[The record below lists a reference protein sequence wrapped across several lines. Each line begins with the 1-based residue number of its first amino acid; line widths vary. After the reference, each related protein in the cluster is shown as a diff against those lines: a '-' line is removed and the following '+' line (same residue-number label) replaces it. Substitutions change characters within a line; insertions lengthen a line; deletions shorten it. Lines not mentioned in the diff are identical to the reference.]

1 MNYPIVKNKKTNILH
16 PSNSSY
22 SDEYAQRMCDLYLS
36 DEVHTGNDGKLHR
49 YYRLHAKQPHSIEYA
64 LAYDIK
70 CPGCGQRGTLKQVG
84 RVLNGYDLGLYR
96 CPICEKI

>member
-1 MNYPIVKNKKTNILH
+1 MNYPIVKNKKTNTLH
-16 PSNSSY
+16 PSNSNY
-22 SDEYAQRMCDLYLS
+22 SDEYAQKMCDLYLS

-49 YYRLHAKQPHSIEYA
+49 YYRLHAKLPHSIEDA
-64 LAYDIK
+64 LTYDIK

-84 RVLNGYDLGLYR
+84 RVQNCYDLGLYR